1 MRRRKA
7 PPYIF
12 MDATVISENCFCQLA
27 SGSKGNALYVK
38 GGDTAVLFDCGL
50 SGRELERRMAD
61 RDIDPDTLSAVV
73 ISHEHTDHVGGAG
86 VVCRRFGIPLYITE
100 ATRTG
105 SVKKLGK
112 TKAMDI
118 RAMECGRRFAIGSM
132 EIHPFSISH
141 DAADT
146 AGFRVTTGDA
156 VIGIATDLGVASHLV
171 KEHLSG
177 CTALILE
184 SNHDPERLYANDN
197 YPWPLKQRVR
207 SRVGHLSN
215 GEAAALL
222 DDLDR
227 SRLLHLVLAHLSE
240 ENNTPELALDAAY
253 SVLNGSDTSIT
264 VAKQTLPTPVFS
276 L

>member
-1 MRRRKA
+1 MTEIQE
-7 PPYIF
+7 P
-12 MDATVISENCFCQLA
+12 ENCFCQLA

-38 GGDTAVLFDCGL
+38 GGETAVLFDCGL
-50 SGRELERRMAD
+50 SGRELERRMSE
-61 RDIDPDTLSAVV
+61 RDLDPTTLSAVV
-73 ISHEHTDHVGGAG
+73 VSHEHTDHVGGVG
-86 VVCRRFGIPLYITE
+86 VVCRRFGIPLFITE

-118 RAMECGRRFAIGSM
+118 QAMECGRRFCVGGL

-146 AGFRVTTGDA
+146 SGFRVTTPSGSTL
-156 VIGIATDLGVASHLV
+156 GIATDLGIAGHLV

-177 CTALILE
+177 CNALILE
-184 SNHDPERLYANDN
+184 SNHDPELLYDNPN

-215 GEAAALL
+215 EEAATLL
-222 DDLDR
+222 DAVDR
-227 SRLLHLVLAHLSE
+227 SRLSHLVLAHLSE
-240 ENNTPELALDAAY
+240 ENNTPDLALAAAY
-253 SVLNGSDTSIT
+253 SVLSGSNTSIS
-264 VAKQTLPTPVFS
+264 VAKQHLSTPVISF
-276 L
+276 